1 MTPRSPE
8 YNNDDILAYEA
19 RQHLPLQRVISNNMR
34 SRPRTVGTTLGPRDG
49 GVQKRGAKVSPLAA
63 VRDLMPYHQYRARQR
78 RDAGLGESVW
88 DDELEDAF
96 MEADANIP
104 KIGRTKYNCDGKLRG
119 RNELIADYIFR
130 VTGKRRS
137 RKQVSSHIQV
147 LKNLL
152 KNNPDITKH
161 HASDPADWDEDQQS
175 PSSCSTSLATRTPSM
190 SPQRPHSVMAGYP
203 DASFVSPPLSSCEGR
218 RSFSNA
224 NIELTELSMFTYP
237 RGPLGRDY
245 PQHTYTRLS
254 QNELKQPTWNL
265 YTIDTWKKRF
275 PRMNEIVEE
284 ELSSGSRLPSSNCPI
299 LHITAS
305 LATPLPGASN
315 NNDHQTLFSANIE
328 LSIPEGPHEDHI
340 WKCNTRIYAGGQ
352 EVRGV
357 PDTNKTAETPLR
369 VTGPD
374 IYGSRRLKVPFS
386 DEFWHDYLRSPGY
399 GDVPVGNLVENLT
412 AVQEITSWPMHSTQA
427 QHSQLSVVLL
437 WEFKK
442 AAFGSK
448 EGKAV
453 YRQVIRGSTPFATGN
468 SAASVGHFDRILPL
482 DTVAANTNDP
492 WTTPEQSRL
501 PPSPYEDLSPG
512 HVNNL
517 AYYTYGGNTYH
528 ALPSQDAST
537 HGLAGP
543 LLQSPETDI
552 ANMGYF
558 GIGQHSSGYGAHHQ
572 QFLLPGIAAG
582 SLDNSYGKG
591 GNRGGDISGAAWA
604 QHLSPVSDRQ
614 GPETDDNGNLLP
626 F

>member
-1 MTPRSPE
+1 
-8 YNNDDILAYEA
+8 
-19 RQHLPLQRVISNNMR
+19 
-34 SRPRTVGTTLGPRDG
+34 
-49 GVQKRGAKVSPLAA
+49 
-63 VRDLMPYHQYRARQR
+63 
-78 RDAGLGESVW
+78 
-88 DDELEDAF
+88 
-96 MEADANIP
+96 
-104 KIGRTKYNCDGKLRG
+104 
-119 RNELIADYIFR
+119 
-130 VTGKRRS
+130 
-137 RKQVSSHIQV
+137 
-147 LKNLL
+147 
-152 KNNPDITKH
+152 
-161 HASDPADWDEDQQS
+161 
-175 PSSCSTSLATRTPSM
+175 M
-190 SPQRPHSVMAGYP
+190 SPRRPHSAMAGYP

-218 RSFSNA
+218 RSFSSA
-224 NIELTELSMFTYP
+224 NIELAELSMFTYP
-237 RGPLGRDY
+237 QGPLGRDY

-284 ELSSGSRLPSSNCPI
+284 ELSSGSRLPGSNCPI

-328 LSIPEGPHEDHI
+328 LSIPEGSHEDHI

-352 EVRGV
+352 EVQGV
-357 PDTNKTAETPLR
+357 PDTDKTAETPLR

-374 IYGSRRLKVPFS
+374 MYGSRRLKVPFS

-399 GDVPVGNLVENLT
+399 GDVPVGNLVEKLT
-412 AVQEITSWPMHSTQA
+412 AVQEITSWPMHGTQA

-448 EGKAV
+448 EGKTV
-453 YRQVIRGSTPFATGN
+453 YRHVIRGSTPFATRN

-482 DTVAANTNDP
+482 DTESANANDP
-492 WTTPEQSRL
+492 WATPEQPRL
-501 PPSPYEDLSPG
+501 PPSPYENLSPG

-517 AYYTYGGNTYH
+517 AYYTYGGNAYH
-528 ALPSQDAST
+528 ALPSQDASA

-543 LLQSPETDI
+543 LLQSQVPETDI

-558 GIGQHSSGYGAHHQ
+558 GIDQHSSGYGAHNQ
-572 QFLLPGIAAG
+572 QFLLPGISAG
-582 SLDNSYGKG
+582 ALDNSYEKG

-604 QHLSPVSDRQ
+604 QHLSPISDRQ